1 MYQYAYRCCKQ
12 KHAIIEDFDID
23 EDFVTED
30 ESSTLETSPLGASRA
45 DKRVRLVATNEDET
59 DLVGMSDPLGA
70 SLQKGIATCSD
81 EVSLLP
87 YTGNA
92 LSSAQQIGNLDD
104 QGNALER
111 TEELEFLLAD
121 LDPIAHIEDL
131 KE

>member
-1 MYQYAYRCCKQ
+1 
-12 KHAIIEDFDID
+12 
-23 EDFVTED
+23 
-30 ESSTLETSPLGASRA
+30 
-45 DKRVRLVATNEDET
+45 
-59 DLVGMSDPLGA
+59 MSDPLGA

-111 TEELEFLLAD
+111 TEELEFFIEETVIDRDGDEVIDGRQYSAG
-121 LDPIAHIEDL
+121 PSKRAHD
-131 KE
+131 